1 MVAVELIGGL
11 GNQMFQYATAR
22 ALSLHRDESLLLD
35 SRLFDNYKLHSYC
48 LNHFNIGAAVVKN
61 DLSLKT
67 PGFSKRVT
75 DKLLQKINALT
86 LQNKIF
92 NTYQEKNL
100 LFDDSLFRNSK
111 KNIYLKGYFQSEKYF
126 AKYEDQLRKDFE
138 IVTSLKKE
146 TTDLLKIIEAEN
158 SVSLH
163 IRRGD
168 YISNPAANAVHGTC
182 DLNYYHRAIEI
193 IKEKIENPVF
203 FIFSDDI
210 DWAKENLKLENTT
223 YFVDFND
230 ASTNY
235 EDLKLMSACKNNI
248 TANSSFSWWGAWLNA
263 NKSKIVIAPSK
274 WFNTDVLNSQ
284 DIIPESWMKI

>member
-22 ALSLHRDESLLLD
+22 ALALHRDEPLSLD
-35 SRLFDNYKLHSYC
+35 GRLFDNYKLRNFC
-48 LNHFNIGAAVVKN
+48 LSHFSIEAIVVKN
-61 DLSLKT
+61 DLLLKT
-67 PGFSKRVT
+67 PGFSKKVVDR
-75 DKLLQKINALT
+75 LLKKTNTFI
-86 LQNKIF
+86 LQNKLF
-92 NTYQEKNL
+92 SVYQEKNL
-100 LFDDSLFRNSK
+100 LFDDSLFRNGK

-126 AKYEDQLRKDFE
+126 VKYEDQLRKDFK

-146 TTDLLKIIEAEN
+146 TIDLLKIIKEKN

-168 YISNPAANAVHGTC
+168 YLSNPAVNAIHGTC

-193 IKEKIENPVF
+193 IKEKIEHPIF

-210 DWAKENLKLENTT
+210 DWAKENLKLKNTT

-230 ASTNY
+230 ASTSY
-235 EDLKLMSACKNNI
+235 EDLKLMSACKHNI
-248 TANSSFSWWGAWLNA
+248 IANSSFSWWGAWLNT
-263 NKSKIVIAPSK
+263 NKNKTVIAPSK

-284 DIIPESWMKI
+284 DIIPDSWMKI

>member
-11 GNQMFQYATAR
+11 GNQMFQFATAR
-22 ALSLHRDESLLLD
+22 ALALSRNEKLLLD
-35 SRLFDNYKLHSYC
+35 QHLFADYELHSYG
-48 LNHFNIGAAVVKN
+48 LNHFNIDSVFLEKEKTIFEP
-61 DLSLKT
+61 LSFTRKA
-67 PGFSKRVT
+67 KAI
-75 DKLLQKINALT
+75 LLQKNIYHLYTEKDLT
-86 LQNKIF
+86 YN
-92 NTYQEKNL
+92 EK
-100 LFDDSLFRNSK
+100 LFEFSH
-111 KNIYLKGYFQSEKYF
+111 KNIFLKGYFQSEKYF
-126 AKYEDQLRKDFE
+126 IQFENQLRKDFE
-138 IVTSLKKE
+138 IKSPLKKE
-146 TTDLLKIIEAEN
+146 TTNLLKIIEAEN

-168 YISNPAANAVHGTC
+168 YVSNPSANAVHGTC

-193 IKEKIENPVF
+193 INEKIENPIF

-235 EDLKLMSACKNNI
+235 EDLKLMSTCKHNI
-248 TANSSFSWWGAWLNA
+248 IANSSFSWWGAWLNS
-263 NKSKIVIAPSK
+263 NKSKTVIAPLRWFKTDIHNSK
-274 WFNTDVLNSQ
+274 